1 MYFGVCLLKVSH
13 VLSKLSYT
21 VCTSKTTFYFL
32 YQEKLCCIS
41 EPGAMDSLSK
51 LPNYTLT
58 IFDILFPLRN
68 CQHYNCMNIKM
79 STNYHYLKSHPVNK
93 KTTSIYS
100 TFTICAQIYIYQIPK
115 NLNIPP
121 TDQSL

>member
-13 VLSKLSYT
+13 VLSKLSHT
-21 VCTSKTTFYFL
+21 VCTSKTTFYFYTKRSFVVFL
-32 YQEKLCCIS
+32 SLVPWIVYQ
-41 EPGAMDSLSK
+41 
-51 LPNYTLT
+51 NYQNTLT
-58 IFDILFPLRN
+58 TFDILFPLRN

-79 STNYHYLKSHPVNK
+79 STNYHYLKAHPVNK

-100 TFTICAQIYIYQIPK
+100 TFTICAQIYIYQIPN